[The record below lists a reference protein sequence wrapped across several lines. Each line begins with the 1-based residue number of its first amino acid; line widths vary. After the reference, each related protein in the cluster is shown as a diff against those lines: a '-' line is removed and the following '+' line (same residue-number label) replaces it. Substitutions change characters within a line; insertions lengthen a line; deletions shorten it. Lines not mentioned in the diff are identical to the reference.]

1 MIQDEEYSELGSGIS
16 SIKTETSGFTNSQT
30 SGFNSFTSETLGFF
44 PTLESFPEFA
54 LNASVGKKVEWI
66 FFLLFKIFLF

>member
-1 MIQDEEYSELGSGIS
+1 MIKDEEYSELGSGLP
-16 SIKTETSGFTNSQT
+16 SIKTETSGVSTSQT

-54 LNASVGKKVEWI
+54 LNSSVGKDKVE
-66 FFLLFKIFLF
+66 